1 MRVIEKAVDF
11 VTMSVHFISLRF
23 SILTNTRNIRNKLI
37 VAILIPVALIIL
49 LGITSYFNTVNAV
62 SSVAESSAI
71 TAMKSSGDYL
81 DVNLTS
87 IDNLTFQLFSEKE
100 FQDYLNGDYADY
112 GANES
117 FARLQLRSGAQERLA
132 KAQTSNTNIKSIFVI
147 GTGDNTLYPV
157 GVTIPAD
164 MNLDKVINS
173 ELYKAADKA
182 NGKTIWIGKH
192 EDFDK
197 INKTVSD
204 SYALSAVKLVKSMK
218 SSKKIGL
225 LVIDIKAQFIKD
237 MLNKINLGKNVEI
250 HLISPDGIDIAN
262 DIAAKRSSVVTGE
275 EFYKDIQKAKTSE
288 GASKVKFKGTDYL
301 MAYCRISNTGF
312 VFVGLIPNSVLSSNA
327 DSIVGFTVIFVIFA
341 VLIALIIGFFIA
353 NGMSTT
359 IEQLTKAV
367 AKAASGD
374 LRDHLIS
381 YRRDELGILTKSI
394 NSMISSM
401 RDLIGETTD
410 ISKTVTS
417 SAKTVSTNIEI
428 VTSVTREVS
437 RAIQEIAQGASEQ
450 AAGSEEGARGV
461 SDLAEK
467 INNVADNARFIEVL
481 TNDSMNMTQRGLNS
495 INDLKE
501 KANST
506 TLISKEVLLD
516 ISALDAHSKSIDK
529 IAKVMGSIA
538 AQTNLL
544 ALNATIEAARA
555 GENGKGFS
563 VVADEVKKLAEQSI
577 NATHDIGTIIRET
590 QNQIKKAAGKAAM
603 TESILESHN
612 KALLNTI
619 EAFTQI
625 EKSMG
630 LLFVQVEQIMNRISE
645 TEKNKNQAISNIEG
659 ISAISQQTAASSEEV
674 TASTQEQLSSM
685 EELSNYAN
693 LLEKASHKLEVTIA
707 KFKLC

>member
-1 MRVIEKAVDF
+1 MSMVKKVVDF
-11 VTMSVHFISLRF
+11 VTPTVRFLNLKFSV
-23 SILTNTRNIRNKLI
+23 LTNTKNIRNKLI
-37 VAILIPVALIIL
+37 VAILIPVVFIIL

-62 SSVAESSAI
+62 SSVAEKSAI
-71 TAMKSSGDYL
+71 TSMKSSGDYL

-100 FQDYLNGDYADY
+100 FQDYLNGNYTDY

-117 FARLQLRSGAQERLA
+117 FAKLQLRSGIQERLA
-132 KAQTSNTNIKSIFVI
+132 KVQTSNANIKNIFVI
-147 GTGDNTLYPV
+147 GTENNTLYPV
-157 GVTIPAD
+157 GITIPAN

-173 ELYKAADKA
+173 ELYQAAEKA
-182 NGKTIWIGKH
+182 NGKTVWIGKH

-197 INKTVSD
+197 LNRTGSD
-204 SYALSAVKLVKSMK
+204 SYALSAVKLIKSMK

-225 LVIDIKAQFIKD
+225 LVIDIKAQLIKD
-237 MLNKINLGKNVEI
+237 MLNKIDLGKNVEI

-262 DIAAKRSSVVTGE
+262 DIAAKRASVVTGE
-275 EFYKDIQKAKTSE
+275 KFYKDIQKGKDLD
-288 GASKVKFKGTDYL
+288 GASKVKFEGTDYL
-301 MAYCRISNTGF
+301 MTYCRTGSTGF
-312 VFVGLIPNSVLSSNA
+312 VFVGLIPNSVLCSNA
-327 DSIVGFTVIFVIFA
+327 DSIVRFTVIFVIFA
-341 VLIALIIGFFIA
+341 VLIALIIGFLIA
-353 NGMSTT
+353 NGMGKT

-374 LRDHLIS
+374 LRDNLSTH
-381 YRRDELGILTKSI
+381 RRDELGILAKNI

-401 RDLIGETTD
+401 RDLIGETMD
-410 ISKTVTS
+410 ISRTVTN
-417 SAKTVSTNIEI
+417 SAKTVSANIEI
-428 VTSVTREVS
+428 VSSVTREVS

-450 AAGSEEGARGV
+450 AASSEEGAKGINN
-461 SDLAEK
+461 LAKK
-467 INNVADNARFIEVL
+467 INNVSDNARFIEVL
-481 TNDSMNMTQRGLNS
+481 TNDSMSMTQKGLNS

-506 TLISKEVLLD
+506 TLISKEVLMD

-529 IAKVMGSIA
+529 IAKVMSSIA

-544 ALNATIEAARA
+544 ALNAAIEAARA
-555 GENGKGFS
+555 GDKGKGFS

-590 QNQIKKAAGKAAM
+590 QNQIRKTAGRAAM
-603 TESILESHN
+603 TEGILESHN
-612 KALLNTI
+612 KALHNTI
-619 EAFTQI
+619 ESFRQI

-630 LLFVQVEQIMNRISE
+630 LLFVQVEQIMDKISE
-645 TEKNKNQAISNIEG
+645 TDENKKQAISNIES

-685 EELSNYAN
+685 EELANFAN
-693 LLEKASHKLEVTIA
+693 LLEKASHKLEVSIA
-707 KFKLC
+707 EFKLS

>member
-1 MRVIEKAVDF
+1 MRIIKKAVGF
-11 VTMSVHFISLRF
+11 VTMTVCFLHLKLSA
-23 SILTNTRNIRNKLI
+23 LTNTKHIRNKLI
-37 VAILIPVALIIL
+37 AAILVPVVLIIL

-62 SSVAESSAI
+62 SAVAENSAI

-100 FQDYLNGDYADY
+100 FQDYLNGNYTDY
-112 GANES
+112 GDNES
-117 FARLQLRSGAQERLA
+117 FAKLQLRSSVQERLA
-132 KAQTSNTNIKSIFVI
+132 KAQTSNVNIKNMFVI
-147 GTGDNTLYPV
+147 GTDNSTLYPV
-157 GVTIPAD
+157 GITTPD
-164 MNLDKVINS
+164 HMDLDKIINS
-173 ELYKAADKA
+173 DLYKTADKA

-197 INKTVSD
+197 LNKTDSD
-204 SYALSAVKLVKSMK
+204 SYALSAVKLIKSMK

-225 LVIDIKAQFIKD
+225 LVIDIKTQFIKD

-250 HLISPDGIDIAN
+250 HLVSPDGMDITN

-275 EFYKDIQKAKTSE
+275 EFFKDIQNGKKLE
-288 GASKVKFKGTDYL
+288 GASKVKFKGSDYL
-301 MAYCRISNTGF
+301 LTYCRIGNTGF
-312 VFVGLIPNSVLSSNA
+312 MFVGLIPNSVLSSSA
-327 DSIVGFTVIFVIFA
+327 DSIVRFTFIFVIFA
-341 VLIALIIGFFIA
+341 VLIALIIGFLIA

-359 IEQLTKAV
+359 IERLTEAV
-367 AKAASGD
+367 EKAASGD
-374 LRDHLIS
+374 LRDNLSTH
-381 YRRDELGILTKSI
+381 RRDELGILAKSI
-394 NSMISSM
+394 NSMLSSM
-401 RDLIGETTD
+401 RDLIGETMD
-410 ISKTVTS
+410 ISKTVTN
-417 SAKTVSTNIEI
+417 SAKIVSTNIEI

-437 RAIQEIAQGASEQ
+437 RAIQEIALGASEQ
-450 AAGSEEGARGV
+450 AASSEEGAKGINT
-461 SDLAEK
+461 LADK
-467 INNVADNARFIEVL
+467 INNVSDNARSIEVL
-481 TNDSMNMTQRGLNS
+481 TNDSMSMTQKGLNS

-506 TLISKEVLLD
+506 TLISKEVLMD

-529 IAKVMGSIA
+529 IAKVMSSIA

-555 GENGKGFS
+555 GESGRGFS

-577 NATHDIGTIIRET
+577 NATHDIGRIINET
-590 QNQIKKAAGKAAM
+590 QAQIKKTAGRAAM
-603 TESILESHN
+603 TEDILESHN
-612 KALLNTI
+612 KALFNTI
-619 EAFTQI
+619 DSFRQI

-630 LLFVQVEQIMNRISE
+630 LLFVQVEQIMDKISE
-645 TEKNKNQAISNIEG
+645 TDRNKDQAISSIEG

-685 EELSNYAN
+685 EELANYAN
-693 LLEKASHKLEVTIA
+693 LLEKSSQKLEVAIA